1 MELPLIVTWHVTHLT
16 IAEQGSKEGHEHEE
30 PQAPKVEEKIF
41 SDEELVALIDPILQ
55 MDDMNRDG
63 FIDYPEFIRAQQKA
77 QQKN

>member
-1 MELPLIVTWHVTHLT
+1 MPGQVAFHRSFSF
-16 IAEQGSKEGHEHEE
+16 IAEQGSKESHNHGAEDA
-30 PQAPKVEEKIF
+30 QRVEEKIF

-55 MDDMNRDG
+55 MDDINKDG